1 MWDFAVVCLF
11 NMYFFFYFHLGE
23 GLFESWGLLLKYS
36 GQPVF
41 PSNPQRVKSPA
52 GNSLCKSDLSL
63 QVASLQKD
71 IFHFLT
77 GAYLMIRGKAL
88 SRNI

>member
-1 MWDFAVVCLF
+1 MCMFLIHYFLF
-11 NMYFFFYFHLGE
+11 SLGE
-23 GLFESWGLLLKYS
+23 GSFESEELLLKYS

-41 PSNPQRVKSPA
+41 SSNPQRVKPLT
-52 GNSLCKSDLSL
+52 GNSLCKSDPSL
-63 QVASLQKD
+63 QVKTLQED

>member
-1 MWDFAVVCLF
+1 MFSPD
-11 NMYFFFYFHLGE
+11 
-23 GLFESWGLLLKYS
+23 
-36 GQPVF
+36 
-41 PSNPQRVKSPA
+41 PQRVKSLA
-52 GNSLCKSDLSL
+52 DDSLCKSDPSL
-63 QVASLQKD
+63 QVESLQED